1 MRAPMVS
8 VIVPVYN
15 GEKYIRDCLQSLLA
29 QTLQNFELIVV
40 DDASTDRSGE
50 ICAAMATTD
59 SRIRLV
65 QLQENSGA
73 GMARNRGMETATER
87 FLTFVDGDDVVEPEY
102 LKTLYAQAILHN
114 ADVVSGSSQE
124 YRLQKDGSYLLYDL
138 VRLTDS
144 VWIMPENVLL
154 RIEAML
160 ENRTNVAS
168 WGKLYRRELIEKY
181 QLHFDDMPN
190 FEDCLFN
197 FLCLYY
203 AKRYVFISATD
214 YHYHVREQSLSRGQD
229 LSKIRQYW
237 LSGIKTLLACEQWMA
252 GMELFQQH
260 PELKLR
266 IKAYFFGIFLKRH
279 MLPISKLYS
288 LEQIN
293 QEIGPYCQEYF
304 HEQQDFVMLLLDYC
318 VMQQDRLE
326 DDGE

>member
-1 MRAPMVS
+1 MKCPSIS

-15 GEKYIRDCLQSLLA
+15 CERYIQACLQSLLA

-50 ICAAMATTD
+50 ICATMATTD

-73 GMARNRGMETATER
+73 GMARNRGMETATGR

-114 ADVVSGSSQE
+114 ADVVSGGSQE

-168 WGKLYRRELIEKY
+168 WGKLYRRDIIEKY

-190 FEDCLFN
+190 AMCSFPQRTITIMCGSSRCHADRICL
-197 FLCLYY
+197 
-203 AKRYVFISATD
+203 R
-214 YHYHVREQSLSRGQD
+214 
-229 LSKIRQYW
+229 
-237 LSGIKTLLACEQWMA
+237 
-252 GMELFQQH
+252 
-260 PELKLR
+260 
-266 IKAYFFGIFLKRH
+266 
-279 MLPISKLYS
+279 
-288 LEQIN
+288 
-293 QEIGPYCQEYF
+293 
-304 HEQQDFVMLLLDYC
+304 
-318 VMQQDRLE
+318 
-326 DDGE
+326 

>member
-1 MRAPMVS
+1 MRAPTVS
-8 VIVPVYN
+8 VIIPVYN
-15 GEKYIRDCLQSLLA
+15 GERYIRDCLQSLLV

-50 ICAAMATTD
+50 ICASMAAAD

-65 QLQENSGA
+65 QLPENSGA
-73 GMARNRGMETATER
+73 GMARNRGMEAATGR
-87 FLTFVDGDDVVEPEY
+87 FLTFVDGDDSVEPEY

-114 ADVVSGSSQE
+114 ADVVSGGSKE
-124 YRLQKDGSYLLYDL
+124 YHQQADGAYLLHEI
-138 VRLTDS
+138 VNVKDS
-144 VWIMPENVLL
+144 VYVMPESPWP

-160 ENRTNVAS
+160 ANQTCVAA
-168 WGKLYRRELIEKY
+168 WGKFYRRDFIEKY

-229 LSKIRQYW
+229 LSKIKQYW

-252 GMELFQQH
+252 GMELFQQN
-260 PELKLR
+260 PELKQR

-279 MLPISKLYS
+279 MLPVSKCYS

-293 QEIGPYCQEYF
+293 QEIAPYCREYF
-304 HEQQDFVMLLLDYC
+304 HEQQDFVLLLLDYC